1 METKPKPKE
10 KTKPLWEKVCGE
22 RCH

>member
-10 KTKPLWEKVCGE
+10 KRKPLWEKVCGE